1 VTVPR
6 TPHPARVPLLAAAS
20 LLVVYLATLAP
31 GVTFWDAGEFISAAA
46 TWGIPHPPGTPLYVT
61 LLRAWSLLLPLP
73 TALATNLFSAA
84 CTAAAGGLA
93 AWWLAPRVGGRVAL
107 AAAFVAGTMSS
118 VWLNA
123 TETEVYAAS
132 LLLAVAMVVAGVRAG
147 EAGEAREAR
156 EAREAD
162 ARWRVLA
169 AYLIV
174 LAVPL
179 HLSALVAAPAAI
191 YAASSGGA
199 GAGDARWKWRRAISL
214 TGAMLCA
221 IALSRASLPLG
232 IAGLA
237 MLAWG
242 SRRWRLVAVALLAA
256 SPLVI
261 LLLRARLDPW
271 LNQGNPATWESLA
284 AVVSRQQYL
293 VAGQWPRRAPPW
305 LQLANVVQYADWQVA
320 MSLGRTVF
328 ATVPRVLATALFAAL
343 GILGALRHR
352 AVDRRGFRVMLLL
365 LACGTLGVMFYLNLQ
380 AGPSLGHG
388 FVEAGAHEA
397 RERDYFFVLGF
408 LAWGLWAGMGAVS
421 VGERMRQPA
430 AAVALALLPCLLNW
444 RAVARNV
451 HPERGLPAVVAEG
464 LLASAPRGAV
474 LLAAGDND
482 SYPLWAAQSAAG
494 LRRDVTVVTVPL
506 LPAPWYREEL
516 ARRHQLLAPGAIGG
530 WPGTEATLRQVVG
543 SARERG
549 RPVVASPQL
558 PAAERNRAWSRWV
571 LRGPVYLAV
580 FEGEAPRV
588 AVDSAAAA
596 RWNRR
601 CEAWRGGAEASP
613 STDPTTGWWMRLL
626 SCPGALSRPRPA
638 PAQLTRSQGVSDSLD
653 STCNLR

>member
-1 VTVPR
+1 MTVA
-6 TPHPARVPLLAAAS
+6 PHPARVAALAAAS

-61 LLRAWSLLLPLP
+61 LLRAWSLLLPVP

-84 CTAAAGGLA
+84 CTAAAGGIA
-93 AWWLAPRVGGRVAL
+93 TWWLAPRAGARVAF

-132 LLLAVAMVVAGVRAG
+132 LLLAVAMVAAGVRAG
-147 EAGEAREAR
+147 ESRPG
-156 EAREAD
+156 D
-162 ARWRVLA
+162 ARWAVLA
-169 AYLIV
+169 AYLVV

-199 GAGDARWKWRRAISL
+199 GAGAGDARWKWRRALPL

-221 IALSRASLPLG
+221 MALSRMSLPLG
-232 IAGLA
+232 IAGVV

-242 SRRWRLVAVALLAA
+242 TGRWRLVAAALLAA
-256 SPLVI
+256 TPLLI
-261 LLLRARLDPW
+261 LLLRARMDPW

-284 AVVSRQQYL
+284 EVVSRRQYL

-328 ATVPRVLATALFAAL
+328 ATVPRVLVTALFAGLGIVGAL
-343 GILGALRHR
+343 GHR
-352 AVDRRGFRVMLLL
+352 AADRRGYRVVLLL

-388 FVEAGAHEA
+388 FVPAGAHEA

-408 LAWGLWAGMGAVS
+408 LAWGLWAGMGAIA

-430 AAVALALLPCLLNW
+430 AGVALALLPCLLNW
-444 RAVARNV
+444 RAVSRTA

-482 SYPLWAAQSAAG
+482 SYPLWAAQSAAR

-506 LPAPWYREEL
+506 LPAGWYRAEL
-516 ARRHQLLAPGAIGG
+516 ARRHGLLPAGAVGAWWG
-530 WPGTEATLRQVVG
+530 DDATFRALVAA
-543 SARERG
+543 ARASG
-549 RPVVASPQL
+549 RPVAASPQL
-558 PAAERNRAWSRWV
+558 PAADRIRAWPRWV
-571 LRGPVYLAV
+571 LRGAVYLAV
-580 FEGEAPRV
+580 PEGTGAAVSVDTAAGLAWSRQFERWRRGAG
-588 AVDSAAAA
+588 AA
-596 RWNRR
+596 
-601 CEAWRGGAEASP
+601 P
-613 STDPTTGWWMRLL
+613 STDPTTAWWLRLL
-626 SCPGALSRPRPA
+626 SCPGALSHPRAA
-638 PAQLTRSQGVSDSLD
+638 PASRALGQGVSDSLD
-653 STCNLR
+653 STCNFR